1 MTVLPRHDPRHHTTG
16 ARRLNRRRRLLFACL
31 CITLSL
37 PLVGVAQMPDPKQMS
52 GIPRPVTDLPNGS
65 VSVRLIRGALTNNI
79 ADHQV
84 ELHVDGKVQ
93 TVKTDANGR
102 AQFDGLPAG
111 ASLKAVAVVDGER
124 LESEEFPA
132 PGQGA
137 IRLMLVA
144 TDTTTAGRAAAAA
157 AAEPAVP
164 GAVVL
169 AGSSRIVI
177 EPGEETLSVFYI
189 LDIVNNASGPV
200 MPPVPFQFDMPAAM
214 LNVGVLPGS
223 SPLASNK
230 GHHVTVSGPFPPGRT
245 SVEVGGSLP
254 VTSGSL
260 SLTQSFPADFEQP
273 VFIAKKERAL
283 AVSSPQFVRQ
293 QETDVQGTPVII
305 GAANPI
311 AAGTP
316 ITLNISGLLY
326 QSSTPRFVALGLAL
340 AIAVAGMLASLR
352 RVDVSAQSAAA
363 QKLAGRREKLMQE
376 LTRLEQDHRR
386 GTVEESRF
394 AARREELMSALERVY
409 AALTAS

>member
-1 MTVLPRHDPRHHTTG
+1 MTSLPRHDPRHHTTG
-16 ARRLNRRRRLLFACL
+16 ATRLTRRRRLLFACL
-31 CITLSL
+31 CIALSL
-37 PLVGVAQMPDPKQMS
+37 PLVGGAQMPDPKQMS

-79 ADHQV
+79 ADHPV
-84 ELHVDGKVQ
+84 ELHVDGRVQ
-93 TVKTDANGR
+93 TVTTDANGR
-102 AQFDGLPAG
+102 AQFDRLPAG

-132 PGQGA
+132 PAQGA

-157 AAEPAVP
+157 AGAPAVP

-169 AGSSRIVI
+169 AGNSRIVI

-200 MPPVPFQFDMPAAM
+200 VPSVPFEFDLPGAM
-214 LNVGVLPGS
+214 LNVGVTQGS
-223 SPLASNK
+223 SPLASIK

-245 SVEVGGSLP
+245 SAEVGGSLP
-254 VTSGSL
+254 VTSGTL
-260 SLTQSFPADFEQP
+260 SLTQSFPANFEQP

-283 AVSSPQFVRQ
+283 AVSSPQFARQ

-305 GAANPI
+305 GAGNPI

-326 QSSTPRFVALGLAL
+326 RSSTPRFVALGLAL

-352 RVDVSAQSAAA
+352 RVDVSAQSAAT
-363 QKLAGRREKLMQE
+363 QKLVGRREKLMQE

-386 GTVEESRF
+386 GTVEEPRF